1 MKITLHYLTLLFTM
15 ILIYIIINSLT
26 SCNKNKINEELI
38 GNWRLDSIMPISSKV
53 GMQDTVI
60 GYTVVQ
66 FKEDKTLNISSIG
79 IIAGT
84 YELKKKNKI
93 TAVVERKATT
103 GYTIPHWQNV
113 LIDLLNNAVRYDI
126 NNNQLTI
133 YKSDNWIGK
142 LSRL

>member
-1 MKITLHYLTLLFTM
+1 M

-93 TAVVERKATT
+93 TAIVEHKATS
-103 GYTIPHWQNV
+103 GYIIPHWQNV

-126 NNNQLTI
+126 NDDQLTI